1 MITKSSRRAQAENAK
16 RGKLNDMSKEGA
28 IKERA
33 GQICDEIF
41 CIPALRHGCHY
52 GLITLLPLC
61 VCSGIRKWN
70 MTDKDDGMYSANLHV
85 L

>member
-1 MITKSSRRAQAENAK
+1 MVQGTHKLGCPAHIDIKIYEVFPEYSISESVITKSSKRAQAENAK

-41 CIPALRHGCHY
+41 CIPAHE
-52 GLITLLPLC
+52 
-61 VCSGIRKWN
+61 
-70 MTDKDDGMYSANLHV
+70 
-85 L
+85 